1 VHAGICISAYV
12 VISCLGVIV
21 DFVNLEELFLPNP
34 LIVFLSLCDAINTYA
49 RPLDGASLVAQMIK
63 NLPTM

>member
-1 VHAGICISAYV
+1 MHAGICISAYV

-21 DFVNLEELFLPNP
+21 DFVNLEALFLPNP
-34 LIVFLSLCDAINTYA
+34 LIVFLSFCDAINTYA